1 VAEPSTVALADW
13 QQERSARFQIGTAFF
28 RPETCIARDLGVLG
42 AAVYRQQN
50 PCLEVLDGMSGCGI
64 RALRYALEAK
74 ADWLWVNEANPEI
87 ATVLKQNLGAQLP
100 QAQYKVTT
108 ESVRHVLHDALG
120 QRRYFDLVDLDCF
133 GSPAAFLT
141 DCVRA
146 TRLNGLMYLTST
158 DSRTCEG
165 HNPAASLRHF
175 GAYARAHSATHE
187 QGLRLLLGTIS
198 QQALMQGFAI
208 APLFSYFQGQTYRVM
223 VRLVKGDRWSE
234 ALSGFVGHCH
244 PCGHFEVVHWRGLSR
259 AVCPHHATPI
269 PLTLSGPLWLG
280 SLHDLD
286 YLTAM
291 SQLAETWGWQDRKQL
306 LNLMA
311 GEIPFPPYFYT
322 LGEIGRHGKMDIPKR
337 DRLIAA
343 LQSAGYTAAK
353 THLDAQ
359 GIKTTAAVEDCVA
372 ITKKLASKINL

>member
-1 VAEPSTVALADW
+1 VAEPSTVVLADW
-13 QQERSARFQIGTAFF
+13 QQERSARFQVGAAFF
-28 RPETCIARDLGVLG
+28 RPETCIARDLGVLA

-50 PCLEVLDGMSGCGI
+50 PYLDVLDGMSGCGI

-87 ATVLKQNLGAQLP
+87 ATVLGQNLRAQLP
-100 QAQYKVTT
+100 PSQFQVTT
-108 ESVRHVLHDALG
+108 DSVRHVLQDCLG

-175 GAYARAHSATHE
+175 GAYARAHPATHE
-187 QGLRLLLGTIS
+187 QGLRLLLGAIS

-223 VRLVKGDRWSE
+223 VRLVKSHHWSE
-234 ALSGFVGHCH
+234 VLSGFVGHCH
-244 PCGHFEVVHWRGLSR
+244 PCGHFEVVPWRGLSR

-280 SLHDLD
+280 PLHDLD
-286 YLTAM
+286 YLTDM
-291 SQLAETWGWQDRKQL
+291 GKLAETLGWQDRKQL

-311 GEIPFPPYFYT
+311 GEIPFPPYFFT
-322 LGEIGRHGKMDIPKR
+322 LGEIGRHAKVDIPKR

-343 LQSAGYTAAK
+343 LHTDGHAAAM

-359 GIKTTAAVEDCVA
+359 GIKTNATFETCVA
-372 ITKKLASKINL
+372 IAQKLAQ